1 MNKQEF
7 LKRIISNKQNVS
19 FNDFTQLVRAFGF
32 KLDQIKGS
40 HHIYIHPE
48 IRELV
53 NIQNVKGEVK
63 PYQINQFLT
72 LIEKYNLTL
81 RDGK

>member
-1 MNKQEF
+1 MNKKKF
-7 LKRIISNKQNVS
+7 LKRIINNKQNVS
-19 FNDFTQLVRAFGF
+19 FNDFTQLVDAFGF
-32 KLDQIKGS
+32 RLDRIKGS
-40 HHIYIHPE
+40 HHIFIHSE
-48 IRELV
+48 IKELI

-81 RDGK
+81 KDEK